1 MSRLTRSQRRRRIA
15 ALRRRWL
22 RVKRQCDNLSRQHNT
37 VASNI
42 PVASGV
48 CMNLARCDTVLWA
61 MTERILTID
70 GRQGE
75 GGGQVLRSALTLSLV
90 TGRPFVIEKIRGGR
104 KKPGLLHQHL
114 TAVRAAAEIGQAEVQ
129 GMELGSRHLTF
140 RPGRVQ
146 AGSYAFRVGTAGSA
160 TLVLQ
165 TVLPPLL
172 LAAGESNLVLEGGT
186 HNSMAPPVDFLQK
199 AYLPLVNRL
208 GPQVEAQLRAA
219 GLLSGRRRPVH
230 RPRATGA
237 ATRPH
242 GASRPRQGHCT
253 ARPSSVGPP
262 AAAHRRTGMPDDL
275 PGTRLGRSIVYDR

>member
-114 TAVRAAAEIGQAEVQ
+114 TAVLRRSRDWSGRSARDGVGLATPDVPPRSRASGQLRLPR
-129 GMELGSRHLTF
+129 GYGRH
-140 RPGRVQ
+140 
-146 AGSYAFRVGTAGSA
+146 A

-208 GPQVEAQLRAA
+208 GSRVEVQLIRPGFYPA
-219 GLLSGRRRPVH
+219 GGGQFTVRVKN
-230 RPRATGA
+230 GA

-242 GASRPRQGHCT
+242 GAS
-253 ARPSSVGPP
+253 
-262 AAAHRRTGMPDDL
+262 
-275 PGTRLGRSIVYDR
+275 